1 MMAAGVDAAGD
12 LDLEVAD
19 LVLAF
24 QVAEALGDALGDRD
38 GSRVGEVAVV
48 EPGAGDDVG
57 EKPGVGRDEAVGVEQ
72 LPHLGEVSE
81 APRRQH
87 PALPIGRASRTQ
99 LGYRYA
105 LKSVV
110 AVPFKNNTNNN

>member
-24 QVAEALGDALGDRD
+24 QVAEALGDALGDGD

-57 EKPGVGRDEAVGVEQ
+57 EKPGVGRAEAVGGE
-72 LPHLGEVSE
+72 HLTHLRAFSE
-81 APRRQH
+81 ATDRRDRR
-87 PALPIGRASRTQ
+87 RAVCGKRVARWGK
-99 LGYRYA
+99 LGG
-105 LKSVV
+105 
-110 AVPFKNNTNNN
+110 